1 MGKEK
6 TCSGNKINMISE
18 KPDLNK
24 REAAVTAFRRF
35 LETIQ
40 TLRAPG
46 GCPWDRE
53 QTPLSMRSDLIEE
66 SFEAIDAISQQDP
79 NHAKEELGDLLL
91 NTVMISYM
99 YEQAGNFN
107 IADSINE
114 LSDKLIR
121 RHPHVWPQSEGKSQ
135 VKSQVQNPEEVLSQ
149 WDRIKENLEGR
160 KSKSILDE
168 VPMGFP
174 PMLRAFKLLKK
185 AAKKGFDWQS
195 LAPVAEKVREELK
208 EVEEARADFE
218 EINKNHVK
226 ALTLSSE
233 EEIDKA
239 QLHVEEEVGDL
250 LFAVINYARKLGVDP
265 ETALSRTNKKFYQR
279 FTYVEDKMKENNLT
293 MNNENLSQEEKFW
306 DEAKSKGL

>member
-1 MGKEK
+1 
-6 TCSGNKINMISE
+6 MISE
-18 KPDLNK
+18 KPDLTK
-24 REAAVTAFRRF
+24 REAAVSAFKRF

-208 EVEEARADFE
+208 EVEEARTYFE

>member
-1 MGKEK
+1 
-6 TCSGNKINMISE
+6 MISE

-24 REAAVTAFRRF
+24 REAAVSAFKRF

-135 VKSQVQNPEEVLSQ
+135 VKFQVQNPEEVLSQ

>member
-1 MGKEK
+1 
-6 TCSGNKINMISE
+6 MISE

-24 REAAVTAFRRF
+24 REAAVSAFKRF